1 MVKQSKPKKATTKK
15 SRKNHKLSPIEKEL
29 LGHCK
34 NQQPVLLYGDD
45 KIGRKDLILN
55 VHKANGGLD
64 QSSEHGDPAEF
75 VSGYSTERTWDHVN
89 LALFDSREIFAYLV
103 NTYASDPS
111 EYSPH
116 DFDEKKTPYDEGFL
130 YCCKGL
136 LFLDNLLYSDEN
148 KRLSHKLDT
157 HIKNQNTSF
166 QWLVIYAEKL
176 EGLSQC
182 FIEQFKLI
190 SLEGENTVTVSVDE
204 IEPEII
210 PCEDNAEGG
219 AKYAVNKAVIIIGN
233 NCLKRNDLNKEEC
246 LSPKRIELLKLLHD
260 SKNELVNR
268 SAIMKHLWN
277 DAIVNDD
284 QITDHVSALVK
295 AFVKLDF
302 RKEIVKTEIIETVKK
317 RKGREGG
324 YIFHNNLVLLDYD

>member
-89 LALFDSREIFAYLV
+89 LALFDCSGIYHYL
-103 NTYASDPS
+103 TTTEASDPS

-157 HIKNQNTSF
+157 HIKDQNTSF

-176 EGLSQC
+176 DGLSQC
-182 FIEQFKLI
+182 FIEQFELV
-190 SLEGENTVTVSVDE
+190 SLEDGNAVTVSVDE
-204 IEPEII
+204 VVPDII
-210 PCEDNAEGG
+210 HCDDNHG
-219 AKYAVNKAVIIIGN
+219 VDKAVIVVEKK
-233 NCLKRNDLNKEEC
+233 CLKRNDINKEVS
-246 LSPKRIELLKLLHD
+246 LLPIQIKLLKFLHYQ
-260 SKNELVNR
+260 KNSCVTREDIRN
-268 SAIMKHLWN
+268 HLWKDR
-277 DAIVNDD
+277 DANDD
-284 QITDHVSALVK
+284 QITDHVSKLRN
-295 AFVKLDF
+295 AFVEMGFEGKVV
-302 RKEIVKTEIIETVKK
+302 KNKIIVTVNKSS
-317 RKGREGG
+317 RNSNNGG
-324 YIFHNNLVLLDYD
+324 YIFSNNLVLLDYD